1 MKQFF
6 SFVKKAF
13 YFLKTCLS
21 NSIGAIGQIKNR
33 VLDYLERKDWRERE
47 NANTIYSLAQLEKY
61 LAGHEVAE
69 YCLENLYKGDIAD
82 AHRNGYLHIHDLNM
96 GIAAYCCGFDTY
108 LILSKGFPPAIS
120 NTACSAPPKHFSS
133 ALGQLVNFIG
143 TVSNEIAG
151 AVALNDFDVLL
162 APYLELDELSDREI
176 YQRLQEFIYSIN
188 VPSRFSQCVD
198 EETEVLTK
206 DGWKKYYQLTK
217 DDIIATLNVEK
228 DQIEFLK
235 IESLNVFDYEGK
247 MIYLKNRKVEQLVTP
262 NHRVL
267 RQKFNYKNNKYEFNF
282 AKDIKK
288 FKTRIIIP
296 LSGKTASTKKIDDN
310 LIKLAAW
317 IVAEGSFDRGNIR
330 IFKSTKYPEKIKE
343 IRTILTNLGYSFSE
357 YVRKKEDI
365 SKHPSYINGHLVKHN
380 YDIVS
385 FVIHKESSNE
395 IKKLLVREKKI
406 PNFIKDLSSEQIK
419 LFIDTYLNLDGDKKS
434 RIYVNEYNKDQLQ
447 ALCALCNYGCTARK
461 KGTCWVVRI
470 TKPVA
475 HITQVKEVNYKGKVW
490 CPTTKNGTFVARRNE
505 KIFITG
511 NSPFVNL
518 TIDFTVPDYL
528 KNLPVIAGKPLDIT
542 YGEYRRLQALMNRIN
557 RNLLKLL
564 IKGDSQGRPFTFPV
578 ITINITKDFKQR
590 VPEDIQELL
599 WKWTAYK
606 GGGYYQNMISSD
618 LDVSDIRSMCC
629 FDGSQCVIWRKNGK
643 KHITE
648 FRKLYW
654 QNERYGTEKDDE
666 IETLCNGKWIKAK
679 VIQVPYEKEFYK
691 IKLRNGLEIIVTDD
705 HLHLTKKGLKKTIE
719 LSTEDYLAWSK
730 QSPDWDGIGNYDFGY
745 FLGLY
750 LAEGSPLGEGIQFS
764 INENALD
771 IVKFLQEYTKYLGV
785 HLSIFNNKGKS
796 KTLAIHSQ
804 WVQQLIKTWIGG
816 NKGPEKF
823 IKNWVKLS
831 KDALQ
836 GLWDG
841 WVKGDG
847 KEDGTEVYTTSFKLA
862 KQMMSIANLLNIP
875 VNLRVKERTV
885 KISDRVYIGKIYALY
900 TCKIKN
906 GRIYEEDNNYYWV
919 KIENISTVPNN
930 SKTAYC
936 FVVDTKEHL
945 FELPEGLITH
955 NCRLRLDLTELKR
968 NVGTSIGG
976 SSPQTGSLGVV
987 DINLPLIAQNYKFR
1001 FFQALIGYVN
1011 LACVALIKKR
1021 QIVDKLWKYG
1031 LFPYLRHYL
1040 KDFSHHFLTVSVQG
1054 AWEAW
1059 IFLGKPDNFTD
1070 FCLKIANIVRQE
1082 ILKWQQKTGYL
1093 FNWEEAPGEGCC
1105 YRFAKFLKNYDKQFI
1120 TNGLKLPVD
1129 YSDDLYD
1136 YIKHYDKILPLF
1148 TGGSMFLIFVG
1159 EKLQPYSVW
1168 PLIRMLTYKTKIPY
1182 FAITP
1187 TFSYCPKCKCTYQGK
1202 MEKCIECGTACE
1214 IYDRVVGYYRPTK
1227 LWNKGKQEEFQNRKR
1242 FNLNNKSP

>member
-33 VLDYLERKDWRERE
+33 VLDYLEKKDWRERE

-235 IESLNVFDYEGK
+235 VESLNVFDYEGK

-434 RIYVNEYNKDQLQ
+434 RIYVSEYNKDQLQ

-470 TKPVA
+470 TRPVA

-490 CPTTKNGTFVARRNE
+490 CPTTKNGTFVARRNG

-511 NSPFVNL
+511 NSPFANL

-528 KNLPVIAGKPLDIT
+528 KNLPVIAGKPLDMT
-542 YGEYRRLQALMNRIN
+542 YGEYKRLQALMNRIN

-599 WKWTAYK
+599 WEWTAYK

-618 LDVSDIRSMCC
+618 LDVSDIRSMC
-629 FDGSQCVIWRKNGK
+629 
-643 KHITE
+643 
-648 FRKLYW
+648 
-654 QNERYGTEKDDE
+654 
-666 IETLCNGKWIKAK
+666 
-679 VIQVPYEKEFYK
+679 
-691 IKLRNGLEIIVTDD
+691 
-705 HLHLTKKGLKKTIE
+705 
-719 LSTEDYLAWSK
+719 
-730 QSPDWDGIGNYDFGY
+730 
-745 FLGLY
+745 
-750 LAEGSPLGEGIQFS
+750 
-764 INENALD
+764 
-771 IVKFLQEYTKYLGV
+771 
-785 HLSIFNNKGKS
+785 
-796 KTLAIHSQ
+796 
-804 WVQQLIKTWIGG
+804 
-816 NKGPEKF
+816 
-823 IKNWVKLS
+823 
-831 KDALQ
+831 
-836 GLWDG
+836 
-841 WVKGDG
+841 
-847 KEDGTEVYTTSFKLA
+847 
-862 KQMMSIANLLNIP
+862 
-875 VNLRVKERTV
+875 
-885 KISDRVYIGKIYALY
+885 
-900 TCKIKN
+900 
-906 GRIYEEDNNYYWV
+906 
-919 KIENISTVPNN
+919 
-930 SKTAYC
+930 
-936 FVVDTKEHL
+936 
-945 FELPEGLITH
+945 
-955 NCRLRLDLTELKR
+955 CRLRLDLTELKR

-987 DINLPLIAQNYKFR
+987 DINLPLIAQNYKLR

-1011 LACVALIKKR
+1011 LACSALIKKR
-1021 QIVDKLWKYG
+1021 QVIDKLWGYG

-1040 KDFSHHFLTVSVQG
+1040 RDFSHHFLTVSVQG

-1070 FCLKIANIVRQE
+1070 FCLKIANTVKQE

-1093 FNWEEAPGEGCC
+1093 FNWEEAPAEGAC

-1136 YIKHYDKILPLF
+1136 YIEHYDKILPLF

-1202 MEKCIECGTACE
+1202 MEKCEKCGTICE

-1227 LWNKGKQEEFQNRKR
+1227 LWNKGKREEFNKRKR

>member
-1 MKQFF
+1 MKQIF

-13 YFLKTCLS
+13 HFLKVSLS

-47 NANTIYSLAQLEKY
+47 NANTVYSLAQLEKY
-61 LAGHEVAE
+61 LAGHEIAE

-162 APYLELDELSDREI
+162 APYLEVDELSDREI
-176 YQRLQEFIYSIN
+176 YQKLQEFIYSVN

-217 DDIIATLNVEK
+217 DDFIATLNTEK

-267 RQKFNYKNNKYEFNF
+267 NQKSDYKYEFVF
-282 AKDIKK
+282 AKNIQKP
-288 FKTRIIIP
+288 KTEITIP
-296 LSGKTASTKKIDDN
+296 TCSYTFNK
-310 LIKLAAW
+310 W
-317 IVAEGSFDRGNIR
+317 IV
-330 IFKSTKYPEKIKE
+330 KSIGPI
-343 IRTILTNLGYSFSE
+343 
-357 YVRKKEDI
+357 
-365 SKHPSYINGHLVKHN
+365 
-380 YDIVS
+380 
-385 FVIHKESSNE
+385 
-395 IKKLLVREKKI
+395 
-406 PNFIKDLSSEQIK
+406 EQIEE
-419 LFIDTYLNLDGDKKS
+419 IS
-434 RIYVNEYNKDQLQ
+434 
-447 ALCALCNYGCTARK
+447 
-461 KGTCWVVRI
+461 
-470 TKPVA
+470 
-475 HITQVKEVNYKGKVW
+475 YKGKVW
-490 CPTTKNGTFVARRNE
+490 CPTTKNGTFVARRNG

-606 GGGYYQNMISSD
+606 GGGYYQNMISSN
-618 LDVSDIRSMCC
+618 LDVSDVRS
-629 FDGSQCVIWRKNGK
+629 
-643 KHITE
+643 
-648 FRKLYW
+648 
-654 QNERYGTEKDDE
+654 
-666 IETLCNGKWIKAK
+666 LC
-679 VIQVPYEKEFYK
+679 
-691 IKLRNGLEIIVTDD
+691 
-705 HLHLTKKGLKKTIE
+705 
-719 LSTEDYLAWSK
+719 
-730 QSPDWDGIGNYDFGY
+730 
-745 FLGLY
+745 
-750 LAEGSPLGEGIQFS
+750 
-764 INENALD
+764 
-771 IVKFLQEYTKYLGV
+771 
-785 HLSIFNNKGKS
+785 
-796 KTLAIHSQ
+796 
-804 WVQQLIKTWIGG
+804 
-816 NKGPEKF
+816 
-823 IKNWVKLS
+823 
-831 KDALQ
+831 
-836 GLWDG
+836 
-841 WVKGDG
+841 
-847 KEDGTEVYTTSFKLA
+847 
-862 KQMMSIANLLNIP
+862 
-875 VNLRVKERTV
+875 
-885 KISDRVYIGKIYALY
+885 
-900 TCKIKN
+900 
-906 GRIYEEDNNYYWV
+906 
-919 KIENISTVPNN
+919 
-930 SKTAYC
+930 
-936 FVVDTKEHL
+936 
-945 FELPEGLITH
+945 
-955 NCRLRLDLTELKR
+955 CRLRLDLTELKR

-1001 FFQALIGYVN
+1001 FFQALIGYLN
-1011 LACVALIKKR
+1011 LACSALIKKR
-1021 QIVDKLWKYG
+1021 QMVDKLWKYG
-1031 LFPYLRHYL
+1031 LFPYLKHYL
-1040 KDFSHHFLTVSVQG
+1040 RNFSHHFLTVSVQG

-1059 IFLGKPDNFTD
+1059 IFLGKPDNFTN
-1070 FCLKIANIVRQE
+1070 FCLKIADIVKQE

-1093 FNWEEAPGEGCC
+1093 FNWEEAPSEGAS
-1105 YRFAKFLKNYDKQFI
+1105 YRFAKFLKDYDKQFI

-1136 YIKHYDKILPLF
+1136 YIEHYDKTLPLF

-1202 MEKCIECGTACE
+1202 MEKCEKCGTICE

-1227 LWNKGKQEEFQNRKR
+1227 LWNKGKREEFNKRKR

>member
-188 VPSRFSQCVD
+188 TPSRWNQ
-198 EETEVLTK
+198 T
-206 DGWKKYYQLTK
+206 
-217 DDIIATLNVEK
+217 
-228 DQIEFLK
+228 
-235 IESLNVFDYEGK
+235 
-247 MIYLKNRKVEQLVTP
+247 
-262 NHRVL
+262 
-267 RQKFNYKNNKYEFNF
+267 
-282 AKDIKK
+282 
-288 FKTRIIIP
+288 
-296 LSGKTASTKKIDDN
+296 
-310 LIKLAAW
+310 
-317 IVAEGSFDRGNIR
+317 
-330 IFKSTKYPEKIKE
+330 
-343 IRTILTNLGYSFSE
+343 
-357 YVRKKEDI
+357 
-365 SKHPSYINGHLVKHN
+365 
-380 YDIVS
+380 
-385 FVIHKESSNE
+385 
-395 IKKLLVREKKI
+395 
-406 PNFIKDLSSEQIK
+406 
-419 LFIDTYLNLDGDKKS
+419 
-434 RIYVNEYNKDQLQ
+434 
-447 ALCALCNYGCTARK
+447 
-461 KGTCWVVRI
+461 
-470 TKPVA
+470 
-475 HITQVKEVNYKGKVW
+475 
-490 CPTTKNGTFVARRNE
+490 
-505 KIFITG
+505 
-511 NSPFVNL
+511 PFVNL

-542 YGEYRRLQALMNRIN
+542 YGEYKRLQALMNRIN

-599 WKWTAYK
+599 WEWTAYK

-618 LDVSDIRSMCC
+618 LDVSDIRSMC
-629 FDGSQCVIWRKNGK
+629 
-643 KHITE
+643 
-648 FRKLYW
+648 
-654 QNERYGTEKDDE
+654 
-666 IETLCNGKWIKAK
+666 
-679 VIQVPYEKEFYK
+679 
-691 IKLRNGLEIIVTDD
+691 
-705 HLHLTKKGLKKTIE
+705 
-719 LSTEDYLAWSK
+719 
-730 QSPDWDGIGNYDFGY
+730 
-745 FLGLY
+745 
-750 LAEGSPLGEGIQFS
+750 
-764 INENALD
+764 
-771 IVKFLQEYTKYLGV
+771 
-785 HLSIFNNKGKS
+785 
-796 KTLAIHSQ
+796 
-804 WVQQLIKTWIGG
+804 
-816 NKGPEKF
+816 
-823 IKNWVKLS
+823 
-831 KDALQ
+831 
-836 GLWDG
+836 
-841 WVKGDG
+841 
-847 KEDGTEVYTTSFKLA
+847 
-862 KQMMSIANLLNIP
+862 
-875 VNLRVKERTV
+875 
-885 KISDRVYIGKIYALY
+885 
-900 TCKIKN
+900 
-906 GRIYEEDNNYYWV
+906 
-919 KIENISTVPNN
+919 
-930 SKTAYC
+930 
-936 FVVDTKEHL
+936 
-945 FELPEGLITH
+945 
-955 NCRLRLDLTELKR
+955 CRLRLDLTELKR